1 VRKATLWWVVS
12 AVRDDTRARRI
23 ATIVEKAARGQRVQD

>member
-1 VRKATLWWVVS
+1 MLWWVIS

-23 ATIVEKAARGQRVQD
+23 DAIVEKAARGQRAQG